1 MSLTLG
7 AGRDSKGALAMKLS
21 KLGVWAGMDAFTAT
35 EAAAFAQR
43 VEGWGYGALWIPEA
57 MGRNSLVHAAWLL
70 ANTSTLVIAT
80 GIANIYARDWVA
92 ASSAQK
98 ALNEQS
104 GGRFLLG
111 LGVSHTPLVE
121 GFRGQHYGKPV
132 ETMRAYLE
140 GMKKARYVAP
150 PPPEPPKTVIAALG
164 PKMLALAAE
173 QADGAHPYNVTPEHT
188 AEARKILG
196 PGKLLCPEQM
206 VLGETN
212 PAKAR
217 ATARATLAVYMSLPN
232 YFKNW
237 QRLGF
242 SDADFADGGSDR
254 LVDAI
259 VAWGDD
265 EAIRARLR
273 AHWDTGADHV
283 CIQALGGAGRPI
295 PKPDEELLKRFAPGA

>member
-1 MSLTLG
+1 
-7 AGRDSKGALAMKLS
+7 MKLS
-21 KLGVWAGMDAFTAT
+21 KLGVWAAMDAFTAP
-35 EAAAFAQR
+35 EAAAFAKR
-43 VEGWGYGALWIPEA
+43 VEAWGYGALWFPEA
-57 MGRNSLVHAAWLL
+57 MGRNSFVHAAWLL
-70 ANTSTLVIAT
+70 ANTTTLVIAT

-111 LGVSHTPLVE
+111 LGVSHLPLVE

-132 ETMRAYLE
+132 ETMRAYLA
-140 GMKKARYVAP
+140 GMKKAHYAAP
-150 PPPEPPKTVIAALG
+150 PPSEPPKTVIAALG
-164 PKMLALAAE
+164 PKMLALAGD

-206 VLGETN
+206 IVAETD

-217 ATARATLAVYMSLPN
+217 AKARASLAIYLSLPN
-232 YFKNW
+232 YVNNW
-237 QRLGF
+237 KRLGF
-242 SDADFADGGSDR
+242 SDADFANGGSDR
-254 LVDAI
+254 LMDAI

-265 EAIRARLR
+265 EAIRARLG
-273 AHWDTGADHV
+273 AHGDAGADHV
-283 CIQALGGAGRPI
+283 CIQALGGVGKPI
-295 PKPDEELLKRFAPGA
+295 PKPDEELLKRLAPGA

>member
-1 MSLTLG
+1 M
-7 AGRDSKGALAMKLS
+7 RLS
-21 KLGVWAGMDAFTAT
+21 KLGIWAAMDAFTAP
-35 EAAAFAQR
+35 EAAAFARR
-43 VEGWGYGALWIPEA
+43 VEAWGYGALWIPEA
-57 MGRNSLVHAAWLL
+57 MGRNSFVHAAWLL
-70 ANTSTLVIAT
+70 ANTTKLIVAT

-98 ALNEQS
+98 ALCEQS

-111 LGVSHTPLVE
+111 LGVSHKPLVE

-140 GMKKARYVAP
+140 GMKKAFYGAP

-173 QADGAHPYNVTPEHT
+173 EADGAHPYNVTPEHT
-188 AEARKILG
+188 ASARKALG

-206 VLGETN
+206 ILGETV

-217 ATARATLAVYMSLPN
+217 SQARAHLAIYLRLPN
-232 YFKNW
+232 YVDNW
-237 QRLGF
+237 KRLGF

-254 LVDAI
+254 LVDAM

-265 EAIRARLR
+265 EAIRARLE
-273 AHWDTGADHV
+273 AHWTAGADHV
-283 CIQALGGAGRPI
+283 CIQALGGAGKP
-295 PKPDEELLKRFAPGA
+295 PKPDEELLTRFAPGL

>member
-1 MSLTLG
+1 
-7 AGRDSKGALAMKLS
+7 MKLS
-21 KLGVWAGMDAFTAT
+21 KLGVWAAMDAFTAV

-43 VEGWGYGALWIPEA
+43 VEAWGYDALWFPEA
-57 MGRNSLVHAAWLL
+57 MGRNSFVHAALLL
-70 ANTSTLVIAT
+70 ANTTRLVVAT

-92 ASSAQK
+92 AASAQK

-111 LGVSHTPLVE
+111 LGVSHIPLVE

-140 GMKKARYVAP
+140 GMKKAHYSAP
-150 PPPEPPKTVIAALG
+150 APPEPPKTVIAALG

-173 QADGAHPYNVTPEHT
+173 QADGAHPYNATPDHT

-206 VLGETN
+206 VLAETD

-217 ATARATLAVYMSLPN
+217 TIARSTLAIYLSLPN
-232 YFKNW
+232 YANNW
-237 QRLGF
+237 KRLGF
-242 SDADFADGGSDR
+242 GNADFANGGSDR
-254 LVDAI
+254 LVDAV

-265 EAIRARLR
+265 AAIRARLQ
-273 AHWDTGADHV
+273 AHWDAGADHV
-283 CIQALGGAGRPI
+283 CIQALGGTGKPI
-295 PKPDEELLKRFAPGA
+295 PKPDEDLLKRLAPG

>member
-1 MSLTLG
+1 
-7 AGRDSKGALAMKLS
+7 MKLS
-21 KLGVWAGMDAFTAT
+21 KLGVWAGMDAFTAP

-43 VEGWGYGALWIPEA
+43 VEAWGYGALWIPEA

-70 ANTSTLVIAT
+70 ANTSQLVIAT

-111 LGVSHTPLVE
+111 LGVSHSPLVE

-132 ETMRAYLE
+132 ETMQAYLE

-164 PKMLALAAE
+164 PRMLALAAE
-173 QADGAHPYNVTPEHT
+173 QADGAHPYNVTPDHT

-206 VLGETN
+206 VLSETD

-242 SDADFADGGSDR
+242 TDADFADGGSDR

-265 EAIRARLR
+265 EAIRARLQT
-273 AHWDTGADHV
+273 HWDAGADHV
-283 CIQALGGAGRPI
+283 CIQALGGVGKPF

>member
-1 MSLTLG
+1 ME
-7 AGRDSKGALAMKLS
+7 LS
-21 KLGVWAGMDAFTAT
+21 KLGVWAGMDAFTAP
-35 EAAAFAQR
+35 EAAAFAKR
-43 VEGWGYGALWIPEA
+43 VEGWGYGALWFPEA

-70 ANTSTLVIAT
+70 ANTNTLVIAT

-92 ASSAQK
+92 ASGAQK

-111 LGVSHTPLVE
+111 LGVSHSPLVE

-140 GMKKARYVAP
+140 GMEKAHYTAP
-150 PPPEPPKTVIAALG
+150 PPPETPKTVIAALG

-188 AEARKILG
+188 AQARKTLG
-196 PGKLLCPEQM
+196 LGKLLCPEQM
-206 VLGETN
+206 ILAESD

-217 ATARATLAVYMSLPN
+217 AKARASVKIYLSLPN
-232 YFKNW
+232 YFNNW
-237 QRLGF
+237 KRLGF
-242 SDADFADGGSDR
+242 TDADFADGGSDR
-254 LVDAI
+254 LIDAI

-265 EAIRARLR
+265 EAIRRRLQ
-273 AHWDTGADHV
+273 AHWDAGADQV
-283 CIQALGGAGRPI
+283 CIQALGGLGTPI
-295 PKPDEELLKRFAPGA
+295 PKPDEELLKRFAPGASAS